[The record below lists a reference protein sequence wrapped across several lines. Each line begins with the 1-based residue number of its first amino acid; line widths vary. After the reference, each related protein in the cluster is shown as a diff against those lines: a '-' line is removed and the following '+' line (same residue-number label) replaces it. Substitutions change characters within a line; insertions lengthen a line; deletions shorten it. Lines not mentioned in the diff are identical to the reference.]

1 MKTRSRRLPALL
13 TVASLVSAASA
24 HDPTSAQLEETV
36 IVGKRTDLLGL
47 TPAASEGIASGEE
60 LRARPIL
67 RRGEVLEAVPGM
79 VVTQHAGGGKANQY
93 FLRGFNLDHGTDF
106 AISIDGMPVNMRTH
120 AHGQGYA
127 DMNILIPELVEH
139 LDYYKGTY
147 TARNGDLSSAG
158 SADFHLFDALPR
170 GFATVEGGEH
180 NYYRGVFG
188 DTIALGQD
196 VTGKGGT
203 KPAPRLTFAGEYTYY
218 DGPWDLPE
226 EFNRWNGFLRYFD
239 GNADNHFSLTLMGYH
254 GDWQSSDQIPL
265 RAIQDGRLDR
275 FGNTDPTNGGDSQR
289 YSAQLHWQTSDGDY
303 STRLNL
309 YGVYYDLNLFSNFT
323 YFLDDPDRGDQFEQ
337 SEKRFIVGG
346 DLSRRWGGLQFL
358 GRETE
363 VTVGLQT
370 RTDFIDG
377 IGLYD
382 TENRTRFNTTRQD
395 DVTESSVGV
404 FAESSVRWTPWLR
417 TVVGVRAD
425 AFLFDV
431 NADTRGNSGDDW
443 AGIVSPKFT
452 AILGPWAK
460 TEFYLNFGTG
470 FHSNDARGV
479 TTTRDP
485 STDDPVPPVDP
496 LVRTIGAEFGI
507 RTQLIPKVTA
517 TLAAWYLESDSELLY
532 VGDAGT
538 NEPGPGS
545 RRYGLEAALYW
556 APTDWLTIDA
566 ELALTHA
573 RLKNSGAADYIPD
586 SVPWMFSGGFVLGA
600 QGQQPGWFAG
610 TRVRAFGRRP
620 LIEDNSVKGR
630 ETFTVNANVGYRAER
645 WEAAVECLN
654 LLDREDNDIE
664 YFYASRL
671 QGEPAGGFDD
681 VHLHPAEPRMFR
693 ARFTYRW

>member
-1 MKTRSRRLPALL
+1 MKSEPRKFPAFLAATAL
-13 TVASLVSAASA
+13 IATASA
-24 HDPTSAQLEETV
+24 HDPEATLLEETV
-36 IVGKRTDLLGL
+36 IVGKRTDALGVA
-47 TPAASEGIASGEE
+47 TAASQNSASGDE
-60 LRARPIL
+60 LRARPLL
-67 RRGEVLEAVPGM
+67 RRGEALEAVPGM

-127 DMNILIPELVEH
+127 DLNILIPELVERV
-139 LDYYKGTY
+139 DYYKGTY

-158 SADFHLFDALPR
+158 SADFNLIDLFPR
-170 GFATVEGGEH
+170 GIATFEFGEH
-180 NYYRGVFG
+180 NYYRGLIG
-188 DTIALGQD
+188 DTITLGED
-196 VTGKGGT
+196 EVGKGGT
-203 KPAPRLTFAGEYTYY
+203 KSAPQLTFAGEYTYY

-226 EFNRWNGFLRYFD
+226 EFSRWNGFLRYFD
-239 GNADNHFSLTLMGYH
+239 GDADNHFSLTLMGYH
-254 GDWQSSDQIPL
+254 ADWQSADHIPL

-275 FGNTDPTNGGDSQR
+275 FGNTDDTNGGDSQR
-289 YSAQLHWQTSDGDY
+289 YSAQLHWQVREGDNT
-303 STRLNL
+303 TRLNL

-323 YFLDDPDRGDQFEQ
+323 YFLDEPDRGDQFEQ
-337 SEKRFIVGG
+337 SEQRFIVGG
-346 DLSRRWGGLQFL
+346 DLSKTWGGLQFL
-358 GRETE
+358 GKETE

-377 IGLYD
+377 IGLYKTD
-382 TENRTRFNTTRQD
+382 KRERFRTVRQD
-395 DVTESSVGV
+395 DVLESGVGV

-417 TVVGVRAD
+417 TVAGVRAD

-431 NADTRGNSGDDW
+431 DADSRGNSGEDW

-479 TTTRDP
+479 NTTLDP
-485 STDDPVPPVDP
+485 ESGDPVPPVDP
-496 LVRTIGAEFGI
+496 LVRTIGAEFGL

-517 TLAAWYLESDSELLY
+517 TLSAWVLESDSELVY

-545 RRYGLEAALYW
+545 RRYGIEAAVYW
-556 APTDWLTIDA
+556 APTDWLTVDA
-566 ELALTHA
+566 EFAATHA
-573 RLKNSGAADYIPD
+573 RFLESGDADRIPD
-586 SVPWMFSGGFVLGA
+586 SIPWMFSGGFVLGA
-600 QGQQPGWFAG
+600 QGQRAGWFAG
-610 TRVRAFGRRP
+610 SRVRAFARRP

-630 ETFTVNANVGYRAER
+630 ETFTVNANLGYRASN

-654 LLDREDNDIE
+654 VLDRNDNDIE
-664 YFYASRL
+664 YFYTSRL
-671 QGEPAGGFDD
+671 RGERDEGFDD
-681 VHLHPAEPRMFR
+681 THLHPAEPRMFR